1 MPAERPPPG
10 TGVEHLFHPKGV
22 AVVGA
27 SRTPG
32 KVGYTI
38 LYNLK
43 LSYRGPVYPVNP
55 RAREILGLP
64 AYPSILEVPDPVD
77 LAAIAV
83 PAPVVPRV
91 LEEAGRRGVKA
102 AIVYSG
108 GFKEVGE
115 EGARLERQL
124 VEIARRYGMRIL
136 GPNCVGIYS
145 PVSGLN
151 ATFLDPS
158 RQGFPE
164 AGHIALVSQS
174 GALGIALLDWMESRG
189 LGVSRFVSVG
199 NKADIDEA
207 DLLAFLSKDRHTY
220 VVAMYVEGVDD
231 GPRFRR
237 ALEETTTVKPVA
249 VLKAGKTS
257 EGARAAASHTGSLAG
272 SYEVYRAVFRQTGV
286 VEAESSDDLFDLVL
300 ALAYQPPMRGDRVA
314 VVTVGGGSGVMATD
328 YLLQLGLK
336 VPELSAETQRRLRQV
351 LLSIASPRNP
361 VDVTGSGNE
370 QHLAESMRIV
380 AESGEVDAIL
390 LIPYFTVPSISAKAP
405 EVLAQAIHEVQ
416 VEHGLPV
423 VVSLTG
429 GTRAWLM
436 ARRLFDLVKTP
447 IYLSEA
453 RAARALWALKVYGE
467 WLRRQGV
474 LEERLEEHRRRMVAL
489 WGAVR
494 RM

>member
-1 MPAERPPPG
+1 
-10 TGVEHLFHPKGV
+10 
-22 AVVGA
+22 
-27 SRTPG
+27 
-32 KVGYTI
+32 
-38 LYNLK
+38 
-43 LSYRGPVYPVNP
+43 
-55 RAREILGLP
+55 
-64 AYPSILEVPDPVD
+64 
-77 LAAIAV
+77 
-83 PAPVVPRV
+83 
-91 LEEAGRRGVKA
+91 
-102 AIVYSG
+102 
-108 GFKEVGE
+108 
-115 EGARLERQL
+115 
-124 VEIARRYGMRIL
+124 
-136 GPNCVGIYS
+136 
-145 PVSGLN
+145 
-151 ATFLDPS
+151 
-158 RQGFPE
+158 
-164 AGHIALVSQS
+164 
-174 GALGIALLDWMESRG
+174 
-189 LGVSRFVSVG
+189 
-199 NKADIDEA
+199 
-207 DLLAFLSKDRHTY
+207 
-220 VVAMYVEGVDD
+220 
-231 GPRFRR
+231 
-237 ALEETTTVKPVA
+237 
-249 VLKAGKTS
+249 
-257 EGARAAASHTGSLAG
+257 
-272 SYEVYRAVFRQTGV
+272 
-286 VEAESSDDLFDLVL
+286 
-300 ALAYQPPMRGDRVA
+300 MRGDRVA

-336 VPELSAETQRRLRQV
+336 VPELSAETQKRLRQV

-390 LIPYFTVPSISAKAP
+390 LIPYFTVPSISTKAP

-453 RAARALWALKVYGE
+453 RAARALWALKAYGE